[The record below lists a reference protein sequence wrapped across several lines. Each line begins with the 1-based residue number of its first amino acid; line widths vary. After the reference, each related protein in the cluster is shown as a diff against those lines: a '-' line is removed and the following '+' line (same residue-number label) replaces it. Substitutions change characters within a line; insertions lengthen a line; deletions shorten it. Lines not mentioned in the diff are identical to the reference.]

1 METLGNKIKHRN
13 LVPLLDYYK
22 ISEERL
28 LMYEYMSNGSLEDD
42 VRPPRPGPAAA
53 VGAAEAR
60 GAARG
65 LCSLHY
71 NCILDVMSSNVL
83 LDGDMEAHVADFGMA
98 RLISALDTHLSTTRR
113 GWCSWSS
120 RWSGRRPTDKEDFGD
135 NNLVGWVKMKVRKGG
150 GKEVVDPELVV
161 TAVDGEEKGIARF
174 LELAL
179 QCIDDF
185 PPKRPNMLQVVTMLR
200 ELDDAPPSQEPAHAP
215 IY

>member
-1 METLGNKIKHRN
+1 
-13 LVPLLDYYK
+13 
-22 ISEERL
+22 
-28 LMYEYMSNGSLEDD
+28 MYEYMSNGSLEDD

-98 RLISALDTHLSTTRR
+98 RLISALDTHLSTTSFRCTAKEGR
-113 GWCSWSS
+113 CLLPGGGAPGAPDG
-120 RWSGRRPTDKEDFGD
+120 RAGGRRTRRTSGTTTSSA
-135 NNLVGWVKMKVRKGG
+135 GSG